1 MSDPDIE
8 IRPLRGDWEVS
19 ERGEHLVF
27 PTLALAVT
35 YGRYRSLLRGGKI
48 RIYDAAGRLDEVITN
63 PPKG

>member
-19 ERGEHLVF
+19 EMGEQLVF

-35 YGRYRSLLRGGKI
+35 YARYRLLLRSGNI